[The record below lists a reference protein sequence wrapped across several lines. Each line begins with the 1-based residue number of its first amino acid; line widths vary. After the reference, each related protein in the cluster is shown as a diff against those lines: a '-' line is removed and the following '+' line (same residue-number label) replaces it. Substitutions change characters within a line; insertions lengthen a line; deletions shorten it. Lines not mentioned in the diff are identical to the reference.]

1 MPAIITYESQT
12 KKIAI
17 KDGKVYD
24 AVKVVFP
31 WFKPPLHMLKYMDQ
45 DVSDYIDVQEGEQF
59 VRGTKFQIEW
69 VKKTKGECDFCH
81 RYYVGLYDCIL
92 CE

>member
-24 AVKVVFP
+24 AVKEVFP
-31 WFKPPLHMLKYMDQ
+31 WFNPTLQILQYMGQ
-45 DVSDYIDVQEGEQF
+45 VVSDYIDVQEGEQF
-59 VRGTKFQIEW
+59 EQATKFQI
-69 VKKTKGECDFCH
+69 
-81 RYYVGLYDCIL
+81 
-92 CE
+92 

>member
-12 KKIAI
+12 KNIAI

-24 AVKVVFP
+24 AVKEVIP
-31 WFKPPLHMLKYMDQ
+31 WFNRTIQILQYMNQ

-59 VRGTKFQIEW
+59 IRGT
-69 VKKTKGECDFCH
+69 
-81 RYYVGLYDCIL
+81 
-92 CE
+92 